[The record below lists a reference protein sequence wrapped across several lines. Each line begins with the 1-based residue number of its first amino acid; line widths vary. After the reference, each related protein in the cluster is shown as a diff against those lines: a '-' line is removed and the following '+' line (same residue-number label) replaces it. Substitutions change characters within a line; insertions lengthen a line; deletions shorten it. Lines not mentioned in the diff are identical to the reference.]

1 MKLNLPE
8 EDLAEISSYLKNYH
22 SGNWIT
28 VKNAARYSSVSESTI
43 RRAVKRGELKVS
55 RVTGKLLFKI
65 TDIDR
70 WLNG

>member
-8 EDLAEISSYLKNYH
+8 EDLAEISSYLKNYQ